1 MGILKKMG
9 GMKVFLILC
18 LSVLSYSR
26 PQPEFKIIIHFH
38 PEPYQPPPARG
49 GPGGDG
55 RIDSPPPPP
64 VEGMDAYQPGPV
76 RSEIARGGFPY
87 NPAVN
92 RSPWSERRSR
102 RMGGAPLGRESG
114 FDYSDDE
121 EETVDEAVTP
131 KAEDIDEDIEVGDD
145 KDVEDESEPAEP
157 EPEPADQSGTTTTEA
172 GQDYNDYWKPKPYH
186 QPTYGGGYGHH
197 YG

>member
-1 MGILKKMG
+1 MGILKKML

-49 GPGGDG
+49 GPVGVG
-55 RIDSPPPPP
+55 RIDSPAPRPVGVGP
-64 VEGMDAYQPGPV
+64 VEPRSMNAYQPGPV
-76 RSEIARGGFPY
+76 RGESGGG
-87 NPAVN
+87 
-92 RSPWSERRSR
+92 SPWAERR
-102 RMGGAPLGRESG
+102 RMGGAPFARESG

-121 EETVDEAVTP
+121 EETEEEAVTP
-131 KAEDIDEDIEVGDD
+131 KAEDIEEDIEGDD
-145 KDVEDESEPAEP
+145 KDVEDESDPAEP

-172 GQDYNDYWKPKPYH
+172 GQDYNDYWKPKPYQ
-186 QPTYGGGYGHH
+186 QPTHGGGYGHQ

>member
-1 MGILKKMG
+1 MGILKKML

-49 GPGGDG
+49 GPVGVG
-55 RIDSPPPPP
+55 P
-64 VEGMDAYQPGPV
+64 VEPRSMNAYQPGPV
-76 RSEIARGGFPY
+76 RGESVGG
-87 NPAVN
+87 
-92 RSPWSERRSR
+92 SPWAERR
-102 RMGGAPLGRESG
+102 RMGGAPFARESG

-131 KAEDIDEDIEVGDD
+131 KVEDIEEDIEVGDD
-145 KDVEDESEPAEP
+145 KDVEDGSDPAEPAEP

-172 GQDYNDYWKPKPYH
+172 GQDYNDYWAPKKYH
-186 QPTYGGGYGHH
+186 PPTYGGGYGHH

>member
-1 MGILKKMG
+1 MGIILKKML

-49 GPGGDG
+49 GPVGGV
-55 RIDSPPPPP
+55 ID
-64 VEGMDAYQPGPV
+64 QPGPV
-76 RSEIARGGFPY
+76 HGESGLHGGFPY
-87 NPAVN
+87 NPSPYN
-92 RSPWSERRSR
+92 RSPYLTSERRSR
-102 RMGGAPLGRESG
+102 RMGGAPLARESG

-131 KAEDIDEDIEVGDD
+131 KAEDIEEDIEVGDD
-145 KDVEDESEPAEP
+145 KDVEDESEPADP
-157 EPEPADQSGTTTTEA
+157 EPEPADQTETTTTEA